1 MDTLKEIISVV
12 SVSSVIFGVI
22 MLLCPEGIF
31 SKSFKNAVGIAV
43 IATIVLSIAGIKN
56 ISFDFDKFDINSNL
70 SLTAAN
76 ELKSIEAISACKA
89 YINDAFESNNIKH
102 VNISVST
109 NISDSGSI
117 FINEIN
123 ISCNKNDSPKIKTL
137 LKDIGVKVIVTER
150 E

>member
-43 IATIVLSIAGIKN
+43 IATIVFSIAVIKN
-56 ISFDFDKFDINSNL
+56 ISFDFEKFDINSNL

-89 YINDAFESNNIKH
+89 YINDVFESNNIKH

-123 ISCNKNDSPKIKTL
+123 ISCNKNDGPKIKTL

>member
-43 IATIVLSIAGIKN
+43 VATIVFSIAGIKN

-89 YINDAFESNNIKH
+89 YINDVFESNNIKH

-123 ISCNKNDSPKIKTL
+123 ISCNKNDGPKIKTL

>member
-43 IATIVLSIAGIKN
+43 IATIVFSIAGIKN
-56 ISFDFDKFDINSNL
+56 ISFNFDKFDINSNL

-89 YINDAFESNNIKH
+89 YINDILESNNINH

-123 ISCNKNDSPKIKTL
+123 ISCNKNVGAKIKTL